1 MGGACAVGGLAETL
15 LYLNQPFPLL
25 SLPSETTCRALS
37 SQSLP
42 SRMEGDRPFQNH
54 GRGGVCVGHYLPFIV
69 YPHVQQLVL
78 HVLEGQTMHRNNV
91 LGESHSWRRLH
102 ARHYGI
108 VTPFFGYCSEI
119 VQPRR
124 PAVKSKCRPKIPSL
138 SQIPTTHPSAR
149 PDHSAHVKQPHRCHI
164 FQ

>member
-1 MGGACAVGGLAETL
+1 MLLGVGGNAALFKSTV
-15 LYLNQPFPLL
+15 

-42 SRMEGDRPFQNH
+42 SRMEGNRPFQNH
-54 GRGGVCVGHYLPFIV
+54 GKGGVFVGHYLPFIV

-91 LGESHSWRRLH
+91 LGESHSWRRLP
-102 ARHYGI
+102 ATTASLRHSSGT
-108 VTPFFGYCSEI
+108 V
-119 VQPRR
+119 R
-124 PAVKSKCRPKIPSL
+124 KSCNPGGRQLKASAGQKFRVSVRY
-138 SQIPTTHPSAR
+138 QPTTHPSAR